1 MLKKQAN
8 NMKLFI
14 ALISLSLFTSNC
26 LGKGLE
32 IGDHRD
38 RFLIGAKI
46 GSNYSNVYDEQG
58 QDFVA
63 DPKFGLAFG
72 AFAAIPIGK
81 LFGIQPEFLLSRKG
95 FKANGSILGSSYQ
108 LTRTTTYIDVP
119 IMFQLKPV
127 SFLTLLAGPQYSYL
141 VKQNDV
147 FTNSLTSYAQEQEFK
162 HDNVRKNIMSLICGA
177 DIGINQV
184 VVGVRLAWDV
194 QNNVGDGTST
204 TPRYK
209 NIWYQATF
217 GYRFL

>member
-1 MLKKQAN
+1 
-8 NMKLFI
+8 MKLFI
-14 ALISLSLFTSNC
+14 ASICFALCISNSF
-26 LGKGLE
+26 GKGLE

-38 RFLIGAKI
+38 RLLIGAKI

-95 FKANGSILGSSYQ
+95 FKANGSLLGSSYQ

-127 SFLTLLAGPQYSYL
+127 SFITLMAGPQYSYL

-147 FTNSLTSYAQEQEFK
+147 FKNSLTSFAQEQEFK
-162 HDNVRKNIMSLICGA
+162 NDNVRKNIMSLICGA
-177 DIGINQV
+177 DFGINQV
-184 VVGVRLAWDV
+184 LIGVRLAWDI
-194 QNNVGDGTST
+194 QANNGDGSSS

>member
-1 MLKKQAN
+1 MAV
-8 NMKLFI
+8 
-14 ALISLSLFTSNC
+14 
-26 LGKGLE
+26 GG
-32 IGDHRD
+32 
-38 RFLIGAKI
+38 
-46 GSNYSNVYDEQG
+46 
-58 QDFVA
+58 
-63 DPKFGLAFG
+63 
-72 AFAAIPIGK
+72 FAAIPIGK

-119 IMFQLKPV
+119 IMFQLKPI

-141 VKQNDV
+141 IKQNDV

-177 DIGINQV
+177 DFGINQV
-184 VVGVRLAWDV
+184 VLGLRLAWDV
-194 QNNVGDGTST
+194 QNNVGDGTAT